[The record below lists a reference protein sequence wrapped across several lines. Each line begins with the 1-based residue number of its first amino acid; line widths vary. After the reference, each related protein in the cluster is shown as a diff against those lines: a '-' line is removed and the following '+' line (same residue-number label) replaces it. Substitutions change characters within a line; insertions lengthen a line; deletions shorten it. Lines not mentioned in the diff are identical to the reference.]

1 MLNIKIKLLI
11 TFVEKV
17 LLIETKYLYLRI
29 IINQLKPNT
38 MKTKRKLY
46 YRLPAFGNEFP
57 VLDEITDEVIAIF
70 FSQQDAI
77 DYIKLLTN

>member
-1 MLNIKIKLLI
+1 
-11 TFVEKV
+11 
-17 LLIETKYLYLRI
+17 
-29 IINQLKPNT
+29 